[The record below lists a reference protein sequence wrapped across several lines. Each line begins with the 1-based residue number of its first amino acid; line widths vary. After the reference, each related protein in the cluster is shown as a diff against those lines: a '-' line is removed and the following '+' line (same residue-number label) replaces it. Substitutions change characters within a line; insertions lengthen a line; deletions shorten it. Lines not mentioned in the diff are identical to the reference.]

1 MGNNRVDFSSNI
13 SSINPLII
21 WSLEVSI
28 FLLRFSSF
36 PPVKPM
42 FSTVEPMLSQWSG
55 HRSPDRSA
63 PTESCSA
70 FRAKRYRQRRA
81 DRPPSRAASR
91 RNAAGCQRDVS
102 LLRNWEFL
110 CTRKVRDLEYLK
122 ISLKISRKMGIFN
135 HHWCFE
141 HQTFKWVWIRR
152 RHRSPQVFPQSRPNG
167 DGHRRRLAAK
177 NRTKSF
183 SNLFALEIALG
194 NVSSFQ
200 VTHL

>member
-1 MGNNRVDFSSNI
+1 MPRD
-13 SSINPLII
+13 
-21 WSLEVSI
+21 
-28 FLLRFSSF
+28 
-36 PPVKPM
+36 
-42 FSTVEPMLSQWSG
+42 VE
-55 HRSPDRSA
+55 
-63 PTESCSA
+63 
-70 FRAKRYRQRRA
+70 
-81 DRPPSRAASR
+81 
-91 RNAAGCQRDVS
+91 GCPRDVS

-110 CTRKVRDLEYLK
+110 YTRKVRDLEYLK

-200 VTHL
+200 VTHLYKGPKLKNVQTCTHFCWENADKPVDSSSGRQFITLAPARQNAAPGVPKSIVPHIFVWGSCF